1 MTVPVINAFINFSTG
16 PSFAQAMILGSGILD
31 TNILGDS
38 ASIIVDVSNQVNRI
52 ETNRGRTALSDLFQ
66 TGSLTLRIIDQ
77 NGDFNPQNVSGPYYN
92 WFSWISE
99 TFLVVGNQELKII
112 MFGDV
117 NDGIVDNFLYRND
130 IYNYTTFI

>member
-1 MTVPVINAFINFSTG
+1 MQPIKCVGLTPPPT
-16 PSFAQAMILGSGILD
+16 L
-31 TNILGDS
+31 
-38 ASIIVDVSNQVNRI
+38 SI
-52 ETNRGRTALSDLFQ
+52 G
-66 TGSLTLRIIDQ
+66 
-77 NGDFNPQNVSGPYYN
+77 YYN